1 MIQICDD
8 KLLIFHLLL
17 LVSVLAC
24 ETSEILTFTAHER
37 GKIEIQ
43 CTYESGYEEQKKY
56 LCRGECPIV
65 IKGKAVESES
75 ATQDVRFSLTDN
87 KTARIFTVTITDLRT
102 EDQGKYWCG
111 VKTGFGSYDY
121 KREIYLEIKH
131 VSRVSGVTGEHLK
144 ITCRYESELKD
155 NVKIICKASSTSLCE
170 KSAIKVSSEKHTATD
185 ERFSLTDNKT
195 ARIFTVTITDL
206 RTEDQGK
213 YWCGVKTGFGSYDY
227 KREIYLEIK
236 HEHLKITCRYENEL
250 KDNVKFIC
258 KASSTS
264 FCEKSAIKVSSE
276 KHSNG
281 RFSLSDNASA
291 GVFTVTIAGLTEED
305 SGIYWCAAVQRG
317 QEHKNKWISVTDLNI
332 TAVTSERMSP
342 KPTTTA
348 SFHTSTPATADTA
361 SDRTVTSSSSSSS
374 SSPSVL
380 MFFSS
385 TANAVS
391 PKPQTGFAP
400 IIMVV
405 VIGILT
411 GFGFSL
417 FIYLRQIRKAKGQ
430 KEEGTQP
437 KDVVHGPNNN
447 LPSRDTGETK
457 EATHTVY
464 DYEDISSSLD
474 HPDYSLILPAFA
486 KHDASV
492 YALAQLPSSPSDILT
507 YSSIKFTAAHHSD
520 RTSDG
525 QETCDY
531 TTVRP

>member
-37 GKIEIQ
+37 GNVDIQ
-43 CTYESGYEEQKKY
+43 CPYESGYEEQKKY

-65 IKGKAVESES
+65 INKDKPVESES
-75 ATQDVRFSLTDN
+75 AAKDKRFSLTDN

-111 VKTGFGSYDY
+111 VKTGFGNYDY

-144 ITCRYESELKD
+144 ITCRYDNELKD

-170 KSAIKVSSEKHTATD
+170 KS
-185 ERFSLTDNKT
+185 
-195 ARIFTVTITDL
+195 
-206 RTEDQGK
+206 
-213 YWCGVKTGFGSYDY
+213 
-227 KREIYLEIK
+227 
-236 HEHLKITCRYENEL
+236 
-250 KDNVKFIC
+250 
-258 KASSTS
+258 
-264 FCEKSAIKVSSE
+264 IKVSSE

-291 GVFTVTIAGLTEED
+291 GVFTVNIAELTEED
-305 SGIYWCAAVQRG
+305 SGIYWCGAIQRG
-317 QEHKNKWISVTDLNI
+317 QGHKNKWISVTDLKI
-332 TAVTSERMSP
+332 SAVSSERVPP
-342 KPTTTA
+342 KPPTTA

-361 SDRTVTSSSSSSS
+361 SDRTVTSSSSSSPS
-374 SSPSVL
+374 TSVL

-385 TANAVS
+385 AANAVS

-437 KDVVHGPNNN
+437 TDVVHGPSNN
-447 LPSRDTGETK
+447 LPSRYTGETK

-464 DYEDISSSLD
+464 DYEDVSSSLD
-474 HPDYSLILPAFA
+474 HPDYSLVLPAFA

-492 YALAQLPSSPSDILT
+492 YALAQLPSSPSDNLT

-525 QETCDY
+525 QETCGY
-531 TTVRP
+531 ATVRP

>member
-17 LVSVLAC
+17 LVSVWAC

-37 GKIEIQ
+37 GNVEIQ
-43 CTYESGYEEQKKY
+43 CPYESGYEEQKKY

-65 IKGKAVESES
+65 IIKDKPVESES
-75 ATQDVRFSLTDN
+75 AAKDKRFSLTDN

-121 KREIYLEIKH
+121 KREIYLEIKP

-170 KSAIKVSSEKHTATD
+170 KSAIKVSSEKH
-185 ERFSLTDNKT
+185 
-195 ARIFTVTITDL
+195 
-206 RTEDQGK
+206 
-213 YWCGVKTGFGSYDY
+213 
-227 KREIYLEIK
+227 
-236 HEHLKITCRYENEL
+236 
-250 KDNVKFIC
+250 
-258 KASSTS
+258 
-264 FCEKSAIKVSSE
+264 
-276 KHSNG
+276 SNG

-291 GVFTVTIAGLTEED
+291 GVFTVYIAGLTEED

-317 QEHKNKWISVTDLNI
+317 QGHKNKWISVTDLKI
-332 TAVTSERMSP
+332 SAVTSERMSP

-361 SDRTVTSSSSSSS
+361 SNTHITSSSSSS

-385 TANAVS
+385 TANAAS
-391 PKPQTGFAP
+391 PKPQAGFAP

-411 GFGFSL
+411 GFGLSL

-430 KEEGTQP
+430 KEEGMQP

-447 LPSRDTGETK
+447 LPSGDTGATRQ
-457 EATHTVY
+457 ATHTVY
-464 DYEDISSSLD
+464 DYEDMSSSLD
-474 HPDYSLILPAFA
+474 HPDYSLVLPAFA

>member
-17 LVSVLAC
+17 LRFLSLHVFIVLAC

-131 VSRVSGVTGEHLK
+131 GKSEYTVCVL
-144 ITCRYESELKD
+144 IYCICELKD

-170 KSAIKVSSEKHTATD
+170 KSAIKVSSEKHN

-236 HEHLKITCRYENEL
+236 HGKSEYTVCVLIYEQTNITLKYSKVICQRSVCVCDSIVSCAERCREHLKITCRYENEL

-332 TAVTSERMSP
+332 TAGKTQSAILYYRDIE
-342 KPTTTA
+342 
-348 SFHTSTPATADTA
+348 
-361 SDRTVTSSSSSSS
+361 
-374 SSPSVL
+374 
-380 MFFSS
+380 
-385 TANAVS
+385 NE
-391 PKPQTGFAP
+391 
-400 IIMVV
+400 IIC
-405 VIGILT
+405 
-411 GFGFSL
+411 S
-417 FIYLRQIRKAKGQ
+417 
-430 KEEGTQP
+430 
-437 KDVVHGPNNN
+437 
-447 LPSRDTGETK
+447 
-457 EATHTVY
+457 
-464 DYEDISSSLD
+464 
-474 HPDYSLILPAFA
+474 
-486 KHDASV
+486 
-492 YALAQLPSSPSDILT
+492 
-507 YSSIKFTAAHHSD
+507 
-520 RTSDG
+520 
-525 QETCDY
+525 
-531 TTVRP
+531 